1 MYDKKIYKHNL
12 EWKTITNNYNEV
24 DTNDCKR

>member
-1 MYDKKIYKHNL
+1 MYDKKIYEHNL
-12 EWKTITNNYNEV
+12 EWKAITNNYNEV